1 MSEENVGSLVR
12 AGFENVERSGHWTP
26 TVGCSTQTSSGGPPQ
41 GWPEPGPYVGRE
53 AVMRQ
58 LKQLRGTWNSDS
70 FELISDFVIEATGVY
85 TRAQGQDL
93 GH

>member
-1 MSEENVGSLVR
+1 MELVR
-12 AGFENVERSGHWTP
+12 AGFETWNAPDMDAYRGLLDPDIVWR
-26 TVGCSTQTSSGGPPQ
+26 PPQ

-58 LKQLRGTWNSDS
+58 LKQLRETWNSDS